1 VPIPVKN
8 LSNQLVGTYFLDLGN
23 QEIVAGKTEQL
34 TTDTYVNIP
43 GSEYV
48 ITEEGILGMLLAND
62 QIVPLYQ
69 LALATCNA
77 PDQMRENSG
86 GFYSPTNASG
96 ALRAGVSSADG
107 FGTIVPAAL
116 EESTVDIAEELTE
129 MLKAQYVHAANGKV
143 CMTVSEMLDALMKT

>member
-1 VPIPVKN
+1 
-8 LSNQLVGTYFLDLGN
+8 
-23 QEIVAGKTEQL
+23 
-34 TTDTYVNIP
+34 
-43 GSEYV
+43 V

-96 ALRAGVSSADG
+96 ALRAGVSGVDG
-107 FGTIVPAAL
+107 FGTVVPATL

-129 MLKAQYVHAANGKV
+129 TLKAQYAHVANSKV
-143 CMTVSEMLDALMKT
+143 CMTVSEMLDALMKIGGRGKAP

>member
-1 VPIPVKN
+1 
-8 LSNQLVGTYFLDLGN
+8 
-23 QEIVAGKTEQL
+23 
-34 TTDTYVNIP
+34 
-43 GSEYV
+43 V

-86 GFYSPTNASG
+86 GFYSPTYASG
-96 ALRAGVSSADG
+96 ALRAGASDVDG
-107 FGTIVPAAL
+107 FGSIIPAAL

-129 MLKAQYVHAANGKV
+129 TLKAQYAHVANSKV
-143 CMTVSEMLDALMKT
+143 CMTVSEMLDALMRL